1 MVKYSGQR
9 AKLANYQQRNA
20 YAEGLLDLVI
30 KNQES
35 AAASNR
41 NFRALAEQEQI
52 NAKERKAQ
60 EELFANQQFQR
71 AEQDAA
77 AIYKV
82 DLGSNKTNQNFHD
95 YLFGMKEQSY
105 KIRTL
110 QREGKI
116 SSSEAAQ
123 AIAELNQKVKGT
135 MDEAIAVTVQADA
148 LRKGL
153 EIPPGQAGAISSRT
167 PDGVQ
172 QALLGMSTGDSR
184 YVRRNNVTYAVRENP
199 NDPNNPFV
207 ANLTQIAKDS
217 ADGKDAFSSVPDLT
231 DAYKN
236 AYNNVVKPGGKDNAD
251 LITFEEKR
259 VGSEMATVKFMT
271 PAQRTKAASA
281 MVNGN
286 QFKNLLDDEER
297 MKSVWAD
304 LMGKDTDWMNVE
316 GNTPEEIEANIQK
329 QRKEAA
335 MFLANKASEEN
346 AAPDGVKMLVK
357 STKYKPPGSSS
368 KKTSKPP
375 SRADQRF
382 DAKQAIY
389 EDYIAQASELEG
401 DFDKIAVALTE
412 VNPIDGT
419 YTVVDD
425 MYIVDSLDDDTY
437 DKYSKADADEKAKI
451 IDAAAKKLKMKPGE
465 TIIDEDGNVVSGLNT
480 ASGIKKALT
489 KVHGISAEDQR
500 IFDTR
505 ITERERRVKAEA
517 QQAYDA
523 IEEKPPAN
531 KEYFEYEG
539 KRYKNPTYT
548 GARSGQGGA
557 FDPNARGTKA
567 NPVQGIATKDTA
579 VEGEYYINT
588 GQGDPKDKGK
598 VYQFKDGKYVEVK

>member
-9 AKLANYQQRNA
+9 AKLTNYQQRNA

-35 AAASNR
+35 AAASDR
-41 NFRALAEQEQI
+41 NIAALAVQQQANE
-52 NAKERKAQ
+52 KERKAQ

-123 AIAELNQKVKGT
+123 AIAELNQKVQGT
-135 MDEAIAVTVQADA
+135 MDEAVAVTVQADA

-153 EIPPGQAGAISSRT
+153 EIPPGQPGAISSRT
-167 PDGVQ
+167 PNGVQ
-172 QALLGMSTGDSR
+172 QALLGMKTGESK

-199 NDPNNPFV
+199 NDPNNPYV

-217 ADGKDAFSSVPDLT
+217 ADGKDAFNTVPDLSET
-231 DAYKN
+231 YKN

-251 LITFEEKR
+251 LVTFEEKR

-271 PAQRTKAASA
+271 PQQRAKAISS
-281 MVNGN
+281 MVNAG
-286 QFKNLLDDEER
+286 QFNGLLDDEQR
-297 MKSVWAD
+297 MKTVWAD

-316 GNTPEEIEANIQK
+316 GNSPQEIEANIQK

-335 MFLANKASEEN
+335 TFLATKALEDN
-346 AAPDGVKMLVK
+346 APADGVKMLVK
-357 STKYKPPGSSS
+357 SRKYSAPGSSKGS
-368 KKTSKPP
+368 QKPP
-375 SRADQRF
+375 SLADQRF
-382 DAKQAIY
+382 SAKQAIY
-389 EDYIAQASELEG
+389 EDYVSKSHELVN
-401 DFDKIAVALTE
+401 DYDKIAEALTE
-412 VNPIDGT
+412 VNPVDGT

-425 MYIVDSLDDDTY
+425 QYVIDSMDDELY
-437 DKYSKADADEKAKI
+437 DKYAEADEAEKKKI
-451 IDAAAKKLKMKPGE
+451 LKDAAGKIKVTIGE
-465 TIIDEDGNVVSGLNT
+465 TIVDEDGNTVAGLNS

-489 KVHGISAEDQR
+489 KVHGISAEDQK

-505 ITERERRVKAEA
+505 ISERERRVKAEA

-523 IEEKPPAN
+523 LEEKPAED

-539 KRYKNPTYT
+539 KRYKNPNWVSE
-548 GARSGQGGA
+548 RKD
-557 FDPNARGTKA
+557 FDPNVGDGTKN
-567 NPVQGIATKDTA
+567 NPNQGVAKVSQA
-579 VEGEYYINT
+579 VEGQYYVNNID
-588 GQGDPKDKGK
+588 GSPDKGK
-598 VYQFKDGKYVEVK
+598 VYQFKNGKYVEVK

>member
-1 MVKYSGQR
+1 MVKYSGQK
-9 AKLANYQQRNA
+9 AQLGNYQQRNA

-30 KNQES
+30 KNQEN
-35 AAASNR
+35 AANMDRDLA
-41 NFRALAEQEQI
+41 ALAAQEQI
-52 NAKERKAQ
+52 NQKERKAQ
-60 EELFANQQFQR
+60 EELFANQQFAR

-123 AIAELNQKVKGT
+123 AIAELNQKVQGT
-135 MDEAIAVTVQADA
+135 MDEAVAVTVQAEA

-153 EIPPGQAGAISSRT
+153 EIPPGKPGAISSRT

-172 QALLGMSTGDSR
+172 QALLGMKTGDSK

-199 NDPNNPFV
+199 NDPNNPYV

-217 ADGKDAFSSVPDLT
+217 ADGKDAFNTVPDLT
-231 DAYKN
+231 ETYKN

-259 VGSEMATVKFMT
+259 VGSEMATVKFMS
-271 PAQRTKAASA
+271 PQQRAKAINS
-281 MVNGN
+281 MVKAG
-286 QFKNLLDDEER
+286 QFNNLLDDEER
-297 MKSVWAD
+297 MKTVWAD

-316 GNTPEEIEANIQK
+316 GNNPEEIEANIQK
-329 QRKEAA
+329 QRQEAA
-335 MFLANKASEEN
+335 TFLATKALEDN
-346 AAPDGVKMLVK
+346 APADGVKMFVK
-357 STKYKPPGSSS
+357 SRKYSAPGSD
-368 KKTSKPP
+368 KGTKKPP
-375 SRADQRF
+375 SLTDQRF
-382 DAKQAIY
+382 NAKQAIY
-389 EDYIAQASELEG
+389 EDYITKSDKLVGDYEGIAQ
-401 DFDKIAVALTE
+401 ALTE
-412 VNPIDGT
+412 VNPVDGT

-425 MYIVDSLDDDTY
+425 QYVVDSMDDELY
-437 DKYSKADADEKAKI
+437 DKYAEADEEEKKKI
-451 IDAAAKKLKMKPGE
+451 LKDASGKLKVTIGE
-465 TIIDEDGNVVSGLNT
+465 TIIDEDGNPVAGLNS

-505 ITERERRVKAEA
+505 ISERERRIKAEA
-517 QQAYDA
+517 QKAYDA
-523 IEEKPPAN
+523 VEEKPAPN

-548 GARSGQGGA
+548 GARSGQSGT
-557 FDPNARGTKA
+557 FDPNAQGTKA
-567 NPVQGIATKDTA
+567 NPKSVVSKDQA